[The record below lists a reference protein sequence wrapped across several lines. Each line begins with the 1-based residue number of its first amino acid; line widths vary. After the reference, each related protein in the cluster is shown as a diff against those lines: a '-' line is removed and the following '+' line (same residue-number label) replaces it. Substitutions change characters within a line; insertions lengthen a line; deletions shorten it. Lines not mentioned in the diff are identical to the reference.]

1 MEQNDEARVI
11 AEPEPSPAGN
21 MSVTDWANRRFGQL
35 SEALQGVEVP
45 TQEQPQEEEPTEA
58 PEPEAAQE
66 ESQVEEGSEA
76 PQGAEETTEADAED
90 VLSQVDL
97 DNVSEEE
104 LNELAERLG
113 SRAIARFGE
122 LTRRRKE
129 AEEKLQELQQK
140 LNSEENNPLEPKA
153 NVDNNPYSE
162 VKDIEG
168 LKEKAEEVNQVIEW
182 AEDLLFQSDGY
193 GPDDIV
199 TEVEGKELTKRDVRN
214 ALRNSRKSKDVY
226 LPAQLK
232 EIQNRQLVETQ
243 KQALGQKMTQELPWV
258 ENAESDLKAKY
269 DTMMSDPELKK
280 LEEFS
285 PQLAAYMPYLLAHAV
300 NSIESQG
307 KSQKKQGVTMTPPK
321 SPNTTGSRPEK
332 GESTRSKAVKDV
344 QKRFAESGSKDDFI
358 KLRTLQL
365 SR

>member
-21 MSVTDWANRRFGQL
+21 VSVTDWANRRFGQL
-35 SEALQGVEVP
+35 SEALQGVDVP
-45 TQEQPQEEEPTEA
+45 TGDQTQEEEQTEA

-66 ESQVEEGSEA
+66 ETQVEEESEA

-140 LNSEENNPLEPKA
+140 LNSQEENPLEPKA
-153 NVDNNPYSE
+153 NVDKNPYSE

-232 EIQNRQLVETQ
+232 EIQNLQLVETQ
-243 KQALGQKMTQELPWV
+243 KQALGKKMTQELPWV
-258 ENAESDLKAKY
+258 ENTESDLKAKY
-269 DTMMSDPELKK
+269 DTMMSDPEVKK

-300 NSIESQG
+300 NSIEGQG
-307 KSQKKQGVTMTPPK
+307 KTQKKQGVTMTPPK

-332 GESTRSKAVKDV
+332 GESARSKAVKDV
-344 QKRFAESGSKDDFI
+344 RKRFAESGSKDDFI
-358 KLRTLQL
+358 KLRTLQI